1 MKSYYIHLLEHNQ
14 YFIYDVFERI
24 KDIVNNAIN
33 DIELDQSHFEELTY
47 SNAYQIYGKPLPPEI
62 DESLHFELSIIET
75 KGFSKY
81 FMITYNIIN
90 LMRNDYGVIVGPGYS
105 NSAGSLVAYCLGITR
120 IDPLKHG
127 LLLER
132 FINPNSNRFPSFCV
146 YYGDGGHI
154 IKRVSKWG
162 WAVEDSEQE
171 IINFRDV
178 DVLIAQ
184 KETLLMIKQCH
195 GIEINLDKIPI
206 DDGKTFELYQKG
218 QTIGVFEFDSA
229 VMQKN
234 LRKLHPTVFEELV
247 ALYVFSFSGLDR
259 SLSSY
264 IARKKGHE
272 EIIYD
277 IPCMEIYLK
286 ETYGLL
292 IYQEQLMGLSR
303 ILANFTREESDTL
316 RKAMAKKKQI
326 VLDEMKP
333 KFLEGGKKNGYD
345 SKTLL
350 KIWTDWETEYG
361 SYAYMKSHAV
371 SCTWLAYQT
380 AYLKAHYPEEYMS
393 ALLRCRKDD
402 KYEMRKLEK
411 ECERMGIQPI

>member
-1 MKSYYIHLLEHNQ
+1 MKNYYIHLLEHNQ
-14 YFIYDVFERI
+14 YFINDVFERI
-24 KDIVNNAIN
+24 KYIFNSAIIDIK
-33 DIELDQSHFEELTY
+33 LDQGHLEELTY
-47 SNAYQIYGKPLPPEI
+47 SKAYQLYGKPLPPEI
-62 DESLHFELSIIET
+62 DERLHFELSIIET

-81 FMITYNIIN
+81 FIITSNLIN
-90 LMRNDYGVIVGPGYS
+90 LMRNDYGIIVGPGYS
-105 NSAGSLVAYCLGITR
+105 TSTGSLVAYCLDITK

-127 LLLER
+127 LLFER
-132 FINPNSNRFPSFCV
+132 FINPKSNRFPSFCV

-162 WAVEDSEQE
+162 WAVEDSEHE

-184 KETLLMIKQCH
+184 NEALLMIKQRH

-206 DDGKTFELYQKG
+206 ADEKTFELYQKG
-218 QTIGVFEFDSA
+218 QTVGVFEFDSA
-229 VMQKN
+229 IMRKN

-247 ALYVFSFSGLDR
+247 ALYVFSLPGLDR
-259 SLSSY
+259 FLSSY
-264 IARKKGHE
+264 IARKKRHE
-272 EIIYD
+272 KIIYD
-277 IPCMEIYLK
+277 IPCMERYLK
-286 ETYGLL
+286 ETYGFL
-292 IYQEQLMGLSR
+292 IYQEQLMDLSR
-303 ILANFTREESDTL
+303 LLAGLTKEESDTL

-326 VLDEMKP
+326 VLDEMKL
-333 KFLEGGKKNGYD
+333 KFIEGGKKNGYD

-350 KIWTDWETEYG
+350 KVWTDWEKEYG
-361 SYAYMKSHAV
+361 FYAYMKSHAV

-393 ALLRCRKDD
+393 ALLRCRKDN
-402 KYEMRKLEK
+402 KYEIRKLKK